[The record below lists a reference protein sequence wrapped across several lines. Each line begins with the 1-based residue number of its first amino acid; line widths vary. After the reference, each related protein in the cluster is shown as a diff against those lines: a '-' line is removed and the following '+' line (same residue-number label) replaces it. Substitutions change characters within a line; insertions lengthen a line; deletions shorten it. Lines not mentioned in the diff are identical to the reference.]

1 MFLKLKDW
9 VFNLDHVNAVTVYG
23 KTIYVYCTNDDS
35 PYEIRYESEEESG
48 DVFQK
53 MLKFLDSI
61 KPRE

>member
-23 KTIYVYCTNDDS
+23 KTTYVYCTNDDS
-35 PYEIRYESEEESG
+35 PYEICYESEEESR